1 MKKRKVQEESDDED
15 NKEKEQG
22 FGKDLE

>member
-1 MKKRKVQEESDDED
+1 MMMKRKVQEESDKE
-15 NKEKEQG
+15 NKEEKS

>member
-1 MKKRKVQEESDDED
+1 MKKRKVQEESDDEV
-15 NKEKEQG
+15 NKEEEKS